1 MQEPGSNSRN
11 LTWLLVGLQVLLVL
25 SVIIGTLINLSNQRQ
40 AMLDKHLDEAETQA
54 RVFEDL
60 LTQTLNLANLTLQ
73 GLPET
78 LDLAQPA
85 RTAPQLDSILRRLL
99 FLRSLSI
106 ADADGRILA
115 SSNPANIGQQIDT
128 QAFQPPAE
136 GDAVA
141 TFLRLGPPWA
151 GRDFADGRQTAP
163 ALPATPGDTGFLP
176 LVREE
181 VVDGRRLKLL
191 ATLNPDYFISHFARH
206 VDPGLSQV
214 EMIAYDG
221 RLLVSLAENQ
231 AIGRRI
237 ADDERLQHMRASE
250 IGNFAN
256 DLVHRVPMLT
266 AFRASRS
273 YPAFVVVHVD
283 REMALGTWRADTR
296 RTVLAVGVA
305 LLAVILL
312 GSAMIL
318 RLRRSLQDEERARE
332 ELRLAA
338 QVFEHST
345 NGVLVTDAN
354 SRIVAANPRLEEVT
368 GFSVGELIGENPR
381 LFSSGRYDADF
392 YQAMWEEIIRNDL
405 WRGEIV
411 NRRKDGSLMEEWL
424 TISAVRDSR
433 GRVVNYVGVFEDLSA
448 ERRRDSLIRRLSQA
462 VEQSPTSI
470 VITDLQANIEYVNP
484 HFTLVTGYEPAE
496 VLGRNPRLLQSGL
509 TPSPTH
515 QAMWATLTA
524 GGVWEGELVNKRKD
538 GSLFHERAI
547 IAPIRD
553 GEGQTTHYVAVK
565 LDISEQRL
573 QAIRLQR
580 QLDALRALN
589 DIVALTNL
597 EPRETLRAAL
607 RLAVGHLSLPNGII
621 AFTDR
626 TTDLYRIEVQIS
638 PPGTLADGQEFPLGN
653 TYCRSTLE
661 CGDILAVANAERDG
675 WVSHPCF
682 REYRL
687 AAYIGAPIRVE
698 GEIWGTINFS
708 SPIGRNHDFD
718 PSDLEFVRMLARWA
732 GAFLERM
739 QAHDQL
745 VAARRAAESANQ
757 AKSSF
762 LANMSHEIRTPMNGI
777 IGMSDLLLG
786 SRLDAEQRDYAQT
799 IRLSADGLLG
809 LINDILDFSKVEAG
823 MLQLECIPF
832 APAAVIAETLTLF
845 RPQASL
851 RGIRLTVTGEAGLP
865 DGLLGDPGRL
875 RQILINLI
883 GNAIKFTEAGGV
895 ELSLGARPA
904 DDSGGHVRLQISVRD
919 SGIGMDADTVANLFS
934 PFVQGDASTTRRF
947 GGTGLGLSICKRLID
962 LMGGDIRVEST
973 PDGGSTF
980 HVEIPFAIAE
990 QPSAA
995 APLARPAA
1003 PDNLHI
1009 LLVEDNAINRKV
1021 AAALLDKLHCRCTA
1035 TANGAEALE
1044 RLRRETFD
1052 IVLMDCQMP
1061 VMDGFEATRRLRAGE
1076 AGPAAMR
1083 LPVIAMTANAMQGDR
1098 EECLAA
1104 GMDDYLAKPVSRDAL
1119 AAALTRWTSGR

>member
-1 MQEPGSNSRN
+1 MREAGSNSRN

-25 SVIIGTLINLSNQRQ
+25 SVVAGTLINVTNLRQ
-40 AMLDKHLDEAETQA
+40 ATLDKHLDEAETQA
-54 RVFEDL
+54 RIFEDQ
-60 LTQTLNLANLTLQ
+60 LTQTLNLVNLTLQ
-73 GLPET
+73 GLPEN
-78 LDLAQPA
+78 LDLAQPE
-85 RTAPQLDSILRRLL
+85 RTGAHLDSILRRLL

-106 ADADGRILA
+106 ADEEGRVLA
-115 SSNPANIGQQIDT
+115 SSNPANLGQQILT
-128 QAFQPPAE
+128 EAFQPPAE
-136 GDAVA
+136 AA
-141 TFLRLGPPWA
+141 TTAPFLRLGPPWA
-151 GRDFADGRQTAP
+151 GRDFADGRQTTP
-163 ALPATPGDTGFLP
+163 ALPAIPGDTGFLP
-176 LVREE
+176 LLREE
-181 VVDGRRLKLL
+181 MVGGRRLQLL
-191 ATLNPDYFISHFARH
+191 ATLNPDYFINHFARH
-206 VDPGLSQV
+206 VDPTLSRV

-221 RLLVSLAENQ
+221 RLLVSLAEDRAVGQRLLDN
-231 AIGRRI
+231 
-237 ADDERLQHMRASE
+237 DRLQHMRASE
-250 IGNFAN
+250 IGSFAN
-256 DLVHRVPMLT
+256 DFAQLSPMLT
-266 AFRASRS
+266 TFRASRS
-273 YPAFVVVHVD
+273 YPAFVVVQVD
-283 REMALGTWRADTR
+283 RDMALGTWRADTR
-296 RTVLAVGVA
+296 RTLLAVGLA

-318 RLRRSLQDEERARE
+318 RLLRSVQAEERAQE
-332 ELRLAA
+332 ERRLAA

-345 NGVLVTDAN
+345 NGVLITDAN

-368 GFSVGELIGENPR
+368 GFRSEELRGQNPR
-381 LFSSGRYDADF
+381 LFSSGQYDAGF
-392 YQAMWEEIIRNDL
+392 YQAMWEEIAGNDI

-411 NRRKDGSLMEEWL
+411 NRRKDGTLMEEWL
-424 TISAVRDSR
+424 TISVVRDSR
-433 GRVVNYVGVFEDLSA
+433 GRIVNYVGVFEDLSA

-484 HFTLVTGYEPAE
+484 HFTQVTGYQPGE
-496 VLGRNPRLLQSGL
+496 VLGKNPRFLHSGQ
-509 TPSPTH
+509 TPRPTH
-515 QAMWATLTA
+515 QAMWATLAA
-524 GGVWEGELVNKRKD
+524 GGTWEGEFINQRKD

-553 GEGQTTHYVAVK
+553 AGEQITHYVAVK
-565 LDISEQRL
+565 LDVSEQRL

-589 DIVALTNL
+589 DIVALTGL

-607 RLAVGHLSLPNGII
+607 RVAVDHLRLPNGIVSLI
-621 AFTDR
+621 DR
-626 TTDLYRIEVQIS
+626 AADRYRVEVQVS
-638 PPGTLADGQEFPLGN
+638 PPDTLFDGQEFPLGN
-653 TYCRSTLE
+653 TYCLTTLE
-661 CGDILAVANAERDG
+661 SGDLFAVANAERDG

-682 REYRL
+682 REYQL
-687 AAYIGAPIRVE
+687 AAYLGAPIRVD
-698 GEIWGTINFS
+698 GEIRGTINFS
-708 SPIGRNHDFD
+708 SPTGRKHDFD

-777 IGMSDLLLG
+777 IGMSDLLLA

-823 MLQLECIPF
+823 KLQLECIPF
-832 APAAVIAETLTLF
+832 APAAIVTETLTLF
-845 RPQASL
+845 RPQTTL
-851 RGIRLTVTGEAGLP
+851 RGIRLASSGEAELPAGLF
-865 DGLLGDPGRL
+865 GDPGRL

-883 GNAIKFTEAGGV
+883 GNAIKFTEVGSI
-895 ELSLGARPA
+895 ELKLASRPDGDAA
-904 DDSGGHVRLQISVRD
+904 DRIRLSICVRD
-919 SGIGMDADTVANLFS
+919 TGIGMSGEVIADLFS

-947 GGTGLGLSICKRLID
+947 GGTGLGLSICKRLIE

-973 PDGGSTF
+973 PGRGSAF
-980 HVEIPFAIAE
+980 HVDLPFAIAE
-990 QPSAA
+990 QPPE
-995 APLARPAA
+995 APAKARQAGPN
-1003 PDNLHI
+1003 NLHI

-1021 AAALLDKLHCRCTA
+1021 AIALLEKLHCRCT
-1035 TANGAEALE
+1035 TTTNGAEALE
-1044 RLRRETFD
+1044 RLRQESFD

-1076 AGPAAMR
+1076 AGDQAAC
-1083 LPVIAMTANAMQGDR
+1083 LPIIAMTANAMQGDR

-1119 AAALTRWTSGR
+1119 AAALMRWTSGR

>member
-1 MQEPGSNSRN
+1 MQEAGSNSRN
-11 LTWLLVGLQVLLVL
+11 LTWLLVGLQLLLVL
-25 SVIIGTLINLSNQRQ
+25 SVIAGTLINVTNQRQ
-40 AMLDKHLDEAETQA
+40 ATLDKHLDEAETQV
-54 RVFEDL
+54 RVFEDQ

-78 LDLAQPA
+78 LNLEDPSRA
-85 RTAPQLDSILRRLL
+85 APQLESILRRLL

-128 QAFQPPAE
+128 QAFQPLAE
-136 GDAVA
+136 GNAPA

-151 GRDFADGRQTAP
+151 GRDFADGRQTTP
-163 ALPATPGDTGFLP
+163 ALPATPGDSGFLP

-191 ATLNPDYFISHFARH
+191 ATLNPDYFINHFARH
-206 VDPGLSQV
+206 VEPTLSRV

-221 RLLVSLAENQ
+221 QLLVSLAEDR
-231 AIGRRI
+231 AIGQRL
-237 ADDERLQHMRASE
+237 ADNERLQQMRATE
-250 IGNFAN
+250 IGSIAY
-256 DLVHRVPMLT
+256 DLVHQTPMLT
-266 AFRASRS
+266 AFRTSRS

-283 REMALGTWRADTR
+283 RERALGAWRADTR
-296 RTVLAVGVA
+296 RTLVAVGVA
-305 LLAVILL
+305 LFAVILL

-318 RLRRSLQDEERARE
+318 RLRRSLLEEERARE
-332 ELRLAA
+332 ERRLAA
-338 QVFEHST
+338 QVFQHST
-345 NGVLVTDAN
+345 NGVLVTDAH
-354 SRIVAANPRLEEVT
+354 SCIVAANPRLEEVT
-368 GFSVGELIGENPR
+368 GFSVDELIGQNPR
-381 LFSSGRYDADF
+381 LFSSGHYDADF

-470 VITDLQANIEYVNP
+470 VITDRQANIEYVNP
-484 HFTLVTGYEPAE
+484 HFTQITGYQPGE
-496 VLGRNPRLLQSGL
+496 VLGQNPRFLQSGL
-509 TPSPTH
+509 TPAETH
-515 QAMWATLTA
+515 AELWATLT
-524 GGVWEGELVNKRKD
+524 GGGTWEGELINKRKD

-553 GEGQTTHYVAVK
+553 GEGKTTHYVAVK

-573 QAIRLQR
+573 QTIRLQR

-607 RLAVGHLSLPNGII
+607 RLAVDHLNLPNGII
-621 AFTDR
+621 AFVDR
-626 TTDLYRIEVQIS
+626 AADRYQIEVQIS
-638 PPGTLADGQEFPLGN
+638 PPDTLADGQEFPLGN
-653 TYCRSTLE
+653 TYCRTMLE
-661 CGDILAVANAERDG
+661 TGDLLAVANAELDG

-687 AAYIGAPIRVE
+687 AAYLGAPIRVD
-698 GEIWGTINFS
+698 GEICGTINFS
-708 SPIGRNHDFD
+708 SPTGRNHDFD

-745 VAARRAAESANQ
+745 VAARRAAETANQ

-786 SRLDAEQRDYAQT
+786 SHLDAEQRDYAQT

-832 APAAVIAETLTLF
+832 APATVIAETLTLF

-851 RGIRLTVTGEAGLP
+851 RGISLAVTGEAELP
-865 DGLLGDPGRL
+865 AGLLGDPGRL

-883 GNAIKFTEAGGV
+883 GNAIKFTEAGSV
-895 ELSLGARPA
+895 ALDIDAQPSA
-904 DDSGGHVRLQISVRD
+904 DNDEHVRLRISVRD

-962 LMGGDIRVEST
+962 LMDGDIRVEST
-973 PDGGSTF
+973 PGQGSTF
-980 HVEIPFAIAE
+980 HVELPFAMAE

-995 APLARPAA
+995 APAVQAA
-1003 PDNLHI
+1003 TPGDLHI

-1021 AAALLDKLHCRCTA
+1021 AAALLDKLHCQCT
-1035 TANGAEALE
+1035 TTENGAEALE
-1044 RLRRETFD
+1044 RLRRESFD
-1052 IVLMDCQMP
+1052 IILMDCQMP

-1076 AGPAAMR
+1076 AGQEAMR

-1104 GMDDYLAKPVSRDAL
+1104 GMDDYLAKPVSREAL
-1119 AAALTRWTSGR
+1119 AAVLTRWTSGR